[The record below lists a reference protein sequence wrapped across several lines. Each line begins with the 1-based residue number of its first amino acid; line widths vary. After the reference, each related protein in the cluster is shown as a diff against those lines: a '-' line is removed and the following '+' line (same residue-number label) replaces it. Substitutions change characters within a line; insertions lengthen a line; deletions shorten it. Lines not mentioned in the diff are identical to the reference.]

1 MAGHGTDVVTRL
13 EADHRVVEALFV
25 RLGTAA
31 GSERR
36 EVVDTLADHL
46 LRHATAERAYLHPA
60 VRRYVLGGRA
70 MADREIDDHAGIRR
84 LIRRL
89 HRAADDGPV
98 TERLCGSLVDAVHAH
113 VREEELHVFPALRA
127 AAGQALLDDLGEQ
140 LHTCRYVQ
148 LHAAHRPCTAP
159 GRNPA
164 TGS

>member
-13 EADHRVVEALFV
+13 EADHRAVEALFV

-31 GSERR
+31 AGERR
-36 EVVDTLADHL
+36 ELVDTLADHL
-46 LRHATAERAYLHPA
+46 LRHATAERTYLHPA
-60 VRRYVLGGRA
+60 IRRYVLGGRA

-84 LIRRL
+84 LIGRL
-89 HRAADDGPV
+89 HGAADDDPG
-98 TERLCGSLVDAVHAH
+98 TERLRGRLLEAVHAH

-127 AAGQALLDDLGEQ
+127 AAGQAVLDALGEQ

-148 LHAAHRPCTAP
+148 PHAAHRPCTPP